1 MKGRELVA
9 WNMRKL
15 RTAQNLTQERLAHDA
30 GLAPTH
36 VGEIERAEKSVTVDV
51 LDKLAAV
58 LGVPISLLLQAPAEG
73 EAPPKSLPSGR
84 KPRSD

>member
-15 RTAQNLTQERLAHDA
+15 RTAQKLTQERLADEA
-30 GLAPTH
+30 GLARTH

-51 LDKLAAV
+51 LDKLAEV
-58 LGVPISLLLQAPAEG
+58 LSVPVSTLLQAPADG
-73 EAPPKSLPSGR
+73 ESPPAPLQSGR
-84 KPRSD
+84 KPKSG

>member
-15 RTAQNLTQERLAHDA
+15 RTAQKLTQERLADEA
-30 GLAPTH
+30 GLARTH

-51 LDKLAAV
+51 LDKLAGV
-58 LGVPISLLLQAPAEG
+58 LGVPVNMLLQAPADG
-73 EAPPKSLPSGR
+73 ELPPNPLQSGR
-84 KPRSD
+84 KPKAR

>member
-15 RTAQNLTQERLAHDA
+15 RTAQQLTQERLADDA
-30 GLAPTH
+30 GLARTH

-51 LDKLAAV
+51 LDKLADV
-58 LGVPISLLLQAPAEG
+58 LGVSVDKLLQAPDDG
-73 EAPPKSLPSGR
+73 EAPPSPLKSGR
-84 KPRSD
+84 KPAAG

>member
-15 RTAQNLTQERLAHDA
+15 RTAQKLTQERLADDA
-30 GLAPTH
+30 GLARTH

-51 LDKLAAV
+51 LDKLAEV
-58 LGVPISLLLQAPAEG
+58 LGVPVSALLQAPAEG
-73 EAPPKSLPSGR
+73 EPPPSALQSGR
-84 KPRSD
+84 KPKAG